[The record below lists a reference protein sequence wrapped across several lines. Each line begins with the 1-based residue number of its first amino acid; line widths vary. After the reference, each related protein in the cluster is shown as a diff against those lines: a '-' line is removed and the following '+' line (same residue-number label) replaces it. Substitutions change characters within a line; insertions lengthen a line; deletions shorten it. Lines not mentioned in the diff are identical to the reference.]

1 MTLACL
7 CFPYTSNA
15 YSTTPSLFLLLTHP
29 NRGSLGRGGGGVS
42 SCRGGEYNHQHLE
55 GGWRMRT
62 TDGLLIYPPPQT
74 PLSHPLLSCCLSLSL
89 YLPHRCPFPSRLVSQ
104 GRIEG
109 RERSGAERMLKTFPE
124 ASERRVTDWSG
135 RRTAELLV
143 SRLRPKPTEGSRNK
157 QSKGPHDH
165 AALQTRCV
173 SS

>member
-74 PLSHPLLSCCLSLSL
+74 PLSHPLLSCCLSLST
-89 YLPHRCPFPSRLVSQ
+89 CPIGVLSPLASFPKEGSR
-104 GRIEG
+104 EG
-109 RERSGAERMLKTFPE
+109 SGAERMLKTFPE

-165 AALQTRCV
+165 AADEVR
-173 SS
+173 